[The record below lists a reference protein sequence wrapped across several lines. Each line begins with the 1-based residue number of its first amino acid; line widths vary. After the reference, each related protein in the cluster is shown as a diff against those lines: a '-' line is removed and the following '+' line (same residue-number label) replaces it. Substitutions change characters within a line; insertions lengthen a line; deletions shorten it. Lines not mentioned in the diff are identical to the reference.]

1 MPVLSATPLSCTPLS
16 CTPIAA
22 RAVGTEYTPPVSGGQ
37 WVNSGATAAS
47 YLFGPVLRVSNTAP
61 FSISD
66 RIRINEAEATI
77 ESIVISGVNGAIQLS
92 TFIPISGGETIEIWQ

>member
-22 RAVGTEYTPPVSGGQ
+22 RAVGAAAQTSGEA
-37 WVNSGATAAS
+37 WVNSGATAGS

-77 ESIVISGVNGAIQLS
+77 ESIVSPGVNGVIQLS
-92 TFIPISGGETIEIWQ
+92 TVIPISGGEAIEIWQ

>member
-16 CTPIAA
+16 CTPISA
-22 RAVGTEYTPPVSGGQ
+22 RAVGAAEQASGEA
-37 WVNSGATAAS
+37 WVNSGETAIS
-47 YLFGPVLRVSNTAP
+47 YIFGAVLRVSNTAP

-77 ESIVISGVNGAIQLS
+77 ESIVSPGVNGVIQLS
-92 TFIPISGGETIEIWQ
+92 TVIPISGGEAIEIWQ